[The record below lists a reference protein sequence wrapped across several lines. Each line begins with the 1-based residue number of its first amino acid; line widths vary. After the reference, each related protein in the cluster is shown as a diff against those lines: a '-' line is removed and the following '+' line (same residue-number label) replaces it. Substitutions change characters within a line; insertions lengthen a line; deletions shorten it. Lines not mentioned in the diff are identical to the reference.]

1 MLTTQGSNFVADVLA
16 LCVRVG
22 DKILDSA
29 AASLAMVSGSQYKGL
44 GERGGGG
51 GGAKVDDDLRR
62 RAKLLLSV
70 WNYPVPASRKHR
82 AEIPLTLTLSLFPF

>member
-62 RAKLLLSV
+62 RTFVLVVCL
-70 WNYPVPASRKHR
+70 
-82 AEIPLTLTLSLFPF
+82 E

>member
-51 GGAKVDDDLRR
+51 GGAKVENCGDLRQR
-62 RAKLLLSV
+62 TKFLLSV
-70 WNYPVPASRKHR
+70 WNDPVPASRKHR
-82 AEIPLTLTLSLFPF
+82 AEIPLTLTLTEP